1 MYCNWNSEHV
11 LTILD
16 IGYNLK
22 DLGSW
27 TDSGRFSTSEQP
39 NLQLLVA

>member
-11 LTILD
+11 LIILD

-22 DLGSW
+22 DLGSRIAIG
-27 TDSGRFSTSEQP
+27 TL
-39 NLQLLVA
+39 NM